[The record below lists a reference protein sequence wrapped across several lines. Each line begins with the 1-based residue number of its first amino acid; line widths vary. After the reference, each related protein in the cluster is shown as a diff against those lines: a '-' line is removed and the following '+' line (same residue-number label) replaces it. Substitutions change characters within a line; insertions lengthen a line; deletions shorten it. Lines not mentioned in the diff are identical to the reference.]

1 VKTAGAVASI
11 APYHDLP
18 PLFFS
23 QDGSCSGPVTGIS
36 ISSTRWNASAAWT
49 FKRGHT
55 ILTPRLPP
63 VLVAG
68 SEPSVQP
75 QLEDDIKVY

>member
-1 VKTAGAVASI
+1 MKTAGAVASI

-23 QDGSCSGPVTGIS
+23 HDGSCSGPVTGIS

-55 ILTPRLPP
+55 ILTPHLPP
-63 VLVAG
+63 LLVAG
-68 SEPSVQP
+68 SEAIVHRH
-75 QLEDDIKVY
+75 LDDDIGVY